1 MIIGEVER
9 VKKRISIVLIVV
21 MMLELVGCAKSS
33 GGDSAEAKQIQVDEE
48 ISAGLAYEGR
58 MDLEYATEY
67 AVDYYSDGYDL
78 ITISDGSRF
87 LIVPE
92 DKEIP
97 EDLDEDIKTVQQPID
112 NIYLVASAAMD
123 MFRSIDALDRIGFTG
138 TEQDGW
144 YLPEIPQL
152 MEQGDIIYAGKY
164 NAPDYELILSGGC
177 DFVIENMMIM
187 HTPEVKEKLEN
198 FGIPVMVDRASYEE
212 HPLGRCEWVK
222 LYGVLTGQEEQA
234 NATFREQAAELE
246 QVLADE
252 EQNGEEQTA
261 PTVAFFYLTS
271 NGAVNVRKTNDYV
284 PKMIELAGGK
294 YIFDKLG
301 DTQSKSSSVT
311 MQMEEFYASAKDV
324 DCLIYNSTIDGQIT
338 SIDELVAK
346 NQLLADFKAVQ
357 SGNVWC
363 TTQNMYQE
371 SMAIGSMIA
380 DMHTA
385 FVTDVSQNTDTRY
398 LFKLNE

>member
-1 MIIGEVER
+1 M
-9 VKKRISIVLIVV
+9 KKRICIVLVVV
-21 MMLELVGCAKSS
+21 MMLELVGCGKDS
-33 GGDSAEAKQIQVDEE
+33 GLDVEEANQIQVDEE
-48 ISAGLAYEGR
+48 ISADLVYESR
-58 MDLEYATEY
+58 MELEYATEY

-97 EDLDEDIKTVQQPID
+97 EDLDEDIKAVQQPID
-112 NIYLVASAAMD
+112 HIYLVASATMD
-123 MFRSIDALDRIGFTG
+123 MFRSIEALDMIRFTG
-138 TEQDGW
+138 TDQDGW
-144 YLPEIPQL
+144 YLPQIPQL

-164 NAPDYELILSGGC
+164 NAPDYELILSEGC

-198 FGIPVMVDRASYEE
+198 FGIPVMADRASYEE

-222 LYGVLTGQEEQA
+222 LYGVLTDREEQA
-234 NATFREQAAELE
+234 KAAFDEQAAELE
-246 QVLADE
+246 RVLADE
-252 EQNGEEQTA
+252 EQNKTQQA
-261 PTVAFFYLTS
+261 PAVAFFYLTS
-271 NGAVNVRKTNDYV
+271 NGAVNVRKTSDYV

-294 YIFDKLG
+294 YIFDNLG
-301 DTQSKSSSVT
+301 DAQSKSSSVT
-311 MQMEEFYASAKDV
+311 MQMEEFYASAKDA
-324 DCLIYNSTIDGQIT
+324 DCLIYNSTIEGQIT

-357 SGNVWC
+357 NGNVWC

-371 SMAIGSMIA
+371 SMSIGSMIA
-380 DMHTA
+380 DMHAA
-385 FVTDVSQNTDTRY
+385 FMTDASQKADTRY
-398 LFKLNE
+398 LFQLN

>member
-1 MIIGEVER
+1 M
-9 VKKRISIVLIVV
+9 KKRICIVLVVV
-21 MMLELVGCAKSS
+21 MMLELVGCGKDS
-33 GGDSAEAKQIQVDEE
+33 GLDIEEAKQIQVDEE
-48 ISAGLAYEGR
+48 ISADLVYESR
-58 MDLEYATEY
+58 MELEYATEY

-97 EDLDEDIKTVQQPID
+97 EDLDEDIKAVQQPID
-112 NIYLVASAAMD
+112 HIYLVASAAMD
-123 MFRSIDALDRIGFTG
+123 MFCSIEALDMIRFTG
-138 TEQDGW
+138 TDQDGW
-144 YLPEIPQL
+144 YLPQIPQL

-164 NAPDYELILSGGC
+164 NAPDYELILSEGC
-177 DFVIENMMIM
+177 DFVIENMMIN

-198 FGIPVMVDRASYEE
+198 FGIPVMIDRASYEE

-222 LYGVLTGQEEQA
+222 LYGVLTGREEQA
-234 NATFREQAAELE
+234 KTAFDEQVAELE
-246 QVLADE
+246 RVLTDE
-252 EQNGEEQTA
+252 EQNKTQQA
-261 PTVAFFYLTS
+261 PAVAFFYLTS
-271 NGAVNVRKTNDYV
+271 NGAVNVRKTSDYV

-294 YIFDKLG
+294 YIFDNLG
-301 DTQSKSSSVT
+301 DAQNKSSSVT
-311 MQMEEFYASAKDV
+311 MQMEEFYASAKDA
-324 DCLIYNSTIDGQIT
+324 DCLIYNSTIEGQIT

-371 SMAIGSMIA
+371 SMSIGSMIA
-380 DMHTA
+380 DMHAA
-385 FVTDVSQNTDTRY
+385 FMTDASQKADTRY
-398 LFKLNE
+398 LFQLN

>member
-1 MIIGEVER
+1 M
-9 VKKRISIVLIVV
+9 KRKISIVVLVAV
-21 MMLELVGCAKSS
+21 MMLELVGCGKDS
-33 GGDSAEAKQIQVDEE
+33 GLDVEEANQIQVDEE
-48 ISAGLAYEGR
+48 ISADLVYESR
-58 MDLEYATEY
+58 MELEYATEY

-97 EDLDEDIKTVQQPID
+97 EDLDEDIKAVQQPID
-112 NIYLVASAAMD
+112 HIYLVASATMD
-123 MFRSIDALDRIGFTG
+123 MFRSIEALDMIRFTG
-138 TEQDGW
+138 TDQDGW
-144 YLPEIPQL
+144 YLPQIPQL

-164 NAPDYELILSGGC
+164 NAPDYELILSEGC

-198 FGIPVMVDRASYEE
+198 FGIPVMADRASYEE

-222 LYGVLTGQEEQA
+222 LYGVLTDREEQA
-234 NATFREQAAELE
+234 KAAFDEQAAELE
-246 QVLADE
+246 RVLADE
-252 EQNGEEQTA
+252 EQNKTQQA
-261 PTVAFFYLTS
+261 PAVAFFYLTS
-271 NGAVNVRKTNDYV
+271 NGAVNVRKTSDYV

-294 YIFDKLG
+294 YIFDNLG
-301 DTQSKSSSVT
+301 DAQSKSSSVT
-311 MQMEEFYASAKDV
+311 MQMEEFYASAKDA
-324 DCLIYNSTIDGQIT
+324 DCLIYNSTIEGQIT

-357 SGNVWC
+357 SGKVWC

-371 SMAIGSMIA
+371 SMSIGSMIA
-380 DMHTA
+380 DMHAA
-385 FVTDVSQNTDTRY
+385 FMTDASQKADTRY
-398 LFKLNE
+398 LFQLN

>member
-1 MIIGEVER
+1 
-9 VKKRISIVLIVV
+9 
-21 MMLELVGCAKSS
+21 MMLELVGCGKDS
-33 GGDSAEAKQIQVDEE
+33 GLDVEEANQIQVDEE
-48 ISAGLAYEGR
+48 ISADLVYESR
-58 MDLEYATEY
+58 MELEYATEY

-97 EDLDEDIKTVQQPID
+97 EDLDEDIKAVQQPID
-112 NIYLVASAAMD
+112 HIYLVASATMD
-123 MFRSIDALDRIGFTG
+123 MFRSIEALDMIRFTG
-138 TEQDGW
+138 TDQDGW
-144 YLPEIPQL
+144 YLPQIPQL

-164 NAPDYELILSGGC
+164 NAPDYELILSEGC

-198 FGIPVMVDRASYEE
+198 FGIPVMADRASYEE

-222 LYGVLTGQEEQA
+222 LYGVLTDREEQA
-234 NATFREQAAELE
+234 KAAFDEQAAELE
-246 QVLADE
+246 RVLADE
-252 EQNGEEQTA
+252 EQNKTQQA
-261 PTVAFFYLTS
+261 PAVAFFYLTS
-271 NGAVNVRKTNDYV
+271 NGAVNVRKTSDYV

-294 YIFDKLG
+294 YIFDNLG
-301 DTQSKSSSVT
+301 DAQSKSSSVT
-311 MQMEEFYASAKDV
+311 MQMEEFYASAKDA
-324 DCLIYNSTIDGQIT
+324 DCLIYNSTVEGQIT

-357 SGNVWC
+357 NGNVWC

-371 SMAIGSMIA
+371 SMSIGSMIA
-380 DMHTA
+380 DMHAA
-385 FVTDVSQNTDTRY
+385 FMTDASQKADTRY
-398 LFKLNE
+398 LFQLN

>member
-1 MIIGEVER
+1 M
-9 VKKRISIVLIVV
+9 KKRICIILVVV
-21 MMLELVGCAKSS
+21 MMLELVGCGKDS
-33 GGDSAEAKQIQVDEE
+33 GLDVEEANQIQVDEE
-48 ISAGLAYEGR
+48 ISADLVYESR
-58 MDLEYATEY
+58 MELEYATEY

-97 EDLDEDIKTVQQPID
+97 EDLDEDIKAVQQPID
-112 NIYLVASAAMD
+112 HIYLVASATMD
-123 MFRSIDALDRIGFTG
+123 MFRSIEALDMIRFTG
-138 TEQDGW
+138 TDQDGW
-144 YLPEIPQL
+144 YLPQIPQL

-164 NAPDYELILSGGC
+164 NAPDYELILSEGC

-198 FGIPVMVDRASYEE
+198 FGIPVMADRASYEE

-222 LYGVLTGQEEQA
+222 LYGVLTDREEQA
-234 NATFREQAAELE
+234 KAAFDEQAAELE
-246 QVLADE
+246 RVLADE
-252 EQNGEEQTA
+252 EQNKTQQA
-261 PTVAFFYLTS
+261 PAVAFFYLTS
-271 NGAVNVRKTNDYV
+271 NGAVNVRKTSDYV

-294 YIFDKLG
+294 YIFDNLG
-301 DTQSKSSSVT
+301 DAQSKSSSVT
-311 MQMEEFYASAKDV
+311 MQMEEFYASAKDA
-324 DCLIYNSTIDGQIT
+324 DCLIYNSTIEGQIT

-357 SGNVWC
+357 NGNVWC

-371 SMAIGSMIA
+371 SMSIGSMIA
-380 DMHTA
+380 DMHAA
-385 FVTDVSQNTDTRY
+385 FMTDASQKADTRY
-398 LFKLNE
+398 LFQLN

>member
-1 MIIGEVER
+1 M
-9 VKKRISIVLIVV
+9 KKRICIVLVVV
-21 MMLELVGCAKSS
+21 MMLELVGCGKDS
-33 GGDSAEAKQIQVDEE
+33 GLDVEEANQIQVDEE
-48 ISAGLAYEGR
+48 ISADLVYESR
-58 MDLEYATEY
+58 MELEYATEY

-97 EDLDEDIKTVQQPID
+97 EDLDEDIKAVQQPID
-112 NIYLVASAAMD
+112 HIYLVASATMD
-123 MFRSIDALDRIGFTG
+123 MFRSIEALDMIRFTG
-138 TEQDGW
+138 TDQDGW
-144 YLPEIPQL
+144 YLPQIPQL

-164 NAPDYELILSGGC
+164 NAPDYELILSEGC

-222 LYGVLTGQEEQA
+222 LYGVLTDREEQA
-234 NATFREQAAELE
+234 KAAFDEQAAELE
-246 QVLADE
+246 RVLADE
-252 EQNGEEQTA
+252 EQNKTQQA
-261 PTVAFFYLTS
+261 PAVAFFYLTS
-271 NGAVNVRKTNDYV
+271 NGAVNVRKTSDYV

-294 YIFDKLG
+294 YIFDNLG
-301 DTQSKSSSVT
+301 DAQSKSSSVT
-311 MQMEEFYASAKDV
+311 MQMEEFYASAKDA
-324 DCLIYNSTIDGQIT
+324 DCLIYNSTIEGQIT

-357 SGNVWC
+357 NGNVWC

-371 SMAIGSMIA
+371 SMSIGSMIA
-380 DMHTA
+380 DMHAA
-385 FVTDVSQNTDTRY
+385 FMTDASQKADARY
-398 LFKLNE
+398 LFQLN

>member
-1 MIIGEVER
+1 M
-9 VKKRISIVLIVV
+9 KRKISIVVLVAV
-21 MMLELVGCAKSS
+21 MMLELVGCGKDS
-33 GGDSAEAKQIQVDEE
+33 GLDVEEANQIQVDEE
-48 ISAGLAYEGR
+48 ISADLVYESR
-58 MDLEYATEY
+58 MELEYATEY

-92 DKEIP
+92 DKEVP
-97 EDLDEDIKTVQQPID
+97 EDLDEDIKAVQQPID

-123 MFRSIDALDRIGFTG
+123 MFRSIEALDKVKFTG
-138 TEQDGW
+138 TDQDGW
-144 YLPEIPQL
+144 YLPQIPQL

-164 NAPDYELILSGGC
+164 NAPDYELILSEGC
-177 DFVIENMMIM
+177 DFVIENMMIK

-198 FGIPVMVDRASYEE
+198 FGIPVMIDRASYEE

-222 LYGVLTGQEEQA
+222 LYGVLTGREEQA
-234 NATFREQAAELE
+234 KTAFDEQAAELE
-246 QVLADE
+246 RVLTDE
-252 EQNGEEQTA
+252 EQNKTQQA
-261 PTVAFFYLTS
+261 PAVAFFYLTS
-271 NGAVNVRKTNDYV
+271 NGAVNVRKTSDYV

-294 YIFDKLG
+294 YIFDNLG
-301 DTQSKSSSVT
+301 DAQNKSSSVT
-311 MQMEEFYASAKDV
+311 MQMEEFYASAKDA
-324 DCLIYNSTIDGQIT
+324 DCLIYNSTIEGQIT

-371 SMAIGSMIA
+371 SMSIGSMIA
-380 DMHTA
+380 DMHAA
-385 FVTDVSQNTDTRY
+385 FMTDASQKADTRY
-398 LFKLNE
+398 LFQLN

>member
-1 MIIGEVER
+1 M
-9 VKKRISIVLIVV
+9 KRKISIVVLVAV
-21 MMLELVGCAKSS
+21 MMLELVGCGKDS
-33 GGDSAEAKQIQVDEE
+33 GLDVEEANQIQVDEE
-48 ISAGLAYEGR
+48 ISADLVYESR
-58 MDLEYATEY
+58 MELEYATEY

-97 EDLDEDIKTVQQPID
+97 EDLDEDINAVQQPID
-112 NIYLVASAAMD
+112 HIYLVASATMD
-123 MFRSIDALDRIGFTG
+123 MFRSIEALDMIRFTG
-138 TEQDGW
+138 TDQDGW
-144 YLPEIPQL
+144 YLPQIPQL

-164 NAPDYELILSGGC
+164 NAPDYELILSEGC

-198 FGIPVMVDRASYEE
+198 FGIPVMADRASYEE

-222 LYGVLTGQEEQA
+222 LYGVLTDREEQA
-234 NATFREQAAELE
+234 KAAFDEQAAELE
-246 QVLADE
+246 RVLADE
-252 EQNGEEQTA
+252 EQNKTQQA
-261 PTVAFFYLTS
+261 PAVAFFYLTS
-271 NGAVNVRKTNDYV
+271 NGAVNVRKTSDYV

-294 YIFDKLG
+294 YIFDNLG
-301 DTQSKSSSVT
+301 DAQSKSSSVT
-311 MQMEEFYASAKDV
+311 MQMEEFYASAKDA
-324 DCLIYNSTIDGQIT
+324 DCLIYNSTIEGQIT

-357 SGNVWC
+357 SGKVWC

-371 SMAIGSMIA
+371 SMSIGSMIA
-380 DMHTA
+380 DMHAA
-385 FVTDVSQNTDTRY
+385 FMTDASQKDDTRY
-398 LFKLNE
+398 LFQLN

>member
-1 MIIGEVER
+1 M
-9 VKKRISIVLIVV
+9 KKRICIVLVVV
-21 MMLELVGCAKSS
+21 MMLELAGCGKDS
-33 GGDSAEAKQIQVDEE
+33 GLDVEEAKQIQVDEE
-48 ISAGLAYEGR
+48 ISTDLVYESR
-58 MDLEYATEY
+58 MELEYATEY

-97 EDLDEDIKTVQQPID
+97 EDLDEDIKAVQQPI
-112 NIYLVASAAMD
+112 NHIYLVASAAMD
-123 MFRSIDALDRIGFTG
+123 MFRSIEALDMIRFTG
-138 TEQDGW
+138 TDQDGW
-144 YLPEIPQL
+144 YLPQIPQL

-164 NAPDYELILSGGC
+164 NAPDYELILSEGC

-222 LYGVLTGQEEQA
+222 LYGVLTDREEQA
-234 NATFREQAAELE
+234 KAAFDEQAAELE
-246 QVLADE
+246 RVLADE
-252 EQNGEEQTA
+252 EQNKTQQTPA
-261 PTVAFFYLTS
+261 VAFFYLTS
-271 NGAVNVRKTNDYV
+271 NGAVNVRKTSDYV

-294 YIFDKLG
+294 YIFDNLG
-301 DTQSKSSSVT
+301 DAQSKSSSVT
-311 MQMEEFYASAKDV
+311 MQMEEFYASAKDA
-324 DCLIYNSTIDGQIT
+324 DCLIYNSTIEGQIT

-371 SMAIGSMIA
+371 SMSIGSMIA
-380 DMHTA
+380 DMHIA
-385 FVTDVSQNTDTRY
+385 FVTDMSQNTDTRY

>member
-1 MIIGEVER
+1 M
-9 VKKRISIVLIVV
+9 KRKISIVVLVAV
-21 MMLELVGCAKSS
+21 MMLELVGCGKDS
-33 GGDSAEAKQIQVDEE
+33 GLDVEEANQIQVDEE
-48 ISAGLAYEGR
+48 ISADLVYESR
-58 MDLEYATEY
+58 MELEYATEY

-97 EDLDEDIKTVQQPID
+97 EDLDEDINAVQQPID
-112 NIYLVASAAMD
+112 HIYLVASATMD
-123 MFRSIDALDRIGFTG
+123 MFRSIEALDMIRFTG
-138 TEQDGW
+138 TDQDGW
-144 YLPEIPQL
+144 YLPQIPQL

-164 NAPDYELILSGGC
+164 NAPDYELILSEGC

-198 FGIPVMVDRASYEE
+198 FGIPVMADRASYEE

-222 LYGVLTGQEEQA
+222 LYGVLTDREEQA
-234 NATFREQAAELE
+234 KAAFDEQAAELE
-246 QVLADE
+246 RVLADE
-252 EQNGEEQTA
+252 EQNKTQQA
-261 PTVAFFYLTS
+261 PAVAFFYLTS
-271 NGAVNVRKTNDYV
+271 NGAVNVRKTSDYV

-294 YIFDKLG
+294 YIFDNLG
-301 DTQSKSSSVT
+301 DAQSKSSSVT
-311 MQMEEFYASAKDV
+311 MQMEEFYASAKDA
-324 DCLIYNSTIDGQIT
+324 DCLIYNSTIEGQIT

-357 SGNVWC
+357 NGNVWC

-371 SMAIGSMIA
+371 SMSIGSMIA
-380 DMHTA
+380 DMHAA
-385 FVTDVSQNTDTRY
+385 FMTDASQKADTRY
-398 LFKLNE
+398 LFQLN

>member
-1 MIIGEVER
+1 M
-9 VKKRISIVLIVV
+9 KKRIYIVLVVV
-21 MMLELVGCAKSS
+21 MMLELAGCGKDS
-33 GGDSAEAKQIQVDEE
+33 GLNIEEAKQIQVDEE
-48 ISAGLAYEGR
+48 INADLVYESR
-58 MDLEYATEY
+58 MELEYATEY

-92 DKEIP
+92 DKEVP
-97 EDLDEDIKTVQQPID
+97 EDLDEDIKAVQQPID

-123 MFRSIDALDRIGFTG
+123 MFRSIEALDKVKFTG
-138 TEQDGW
+138 TDQDGW
-144 YLPEIPQL
+144 YLPQIPQL

-164 NAPDYELILSGGC
+164 NAPDYELILSEGC

-198 FGIPVMVDRASYEE
+198 FGIPVMADRASYEE

-222 LYGVLTGQEEQA
+222 LYGVLTDREEQA
-234 NATFREQAAELE
+234 KAAFDEQAAELE
-246 QVLADE
+246 RVLADE
-252 EQNGEEQTA
+252 EQNKTQQA
-261 PTVAFFYLTS
+261 PAVAFFYLTS
-271 NGAVNVRKTNDYV
+271 NGAVNVRKTSDYV

-294 YIFDKLG
+294 YIFDNLG
-301 DTQSKSSSVT
+301 DAQSKSSSVT
-311 MQMEEFYASAKDV
+311 MQMEEFYASAKDA
-324 DCLIYNSTIDGQIT
+324 DCLIYNSTIEGQIT

-357 SGNVWC
+357 NGNVWC

-371 SMAIGSMIA
+371 SMSIGSMIA
-380 DMHTA
+380 DMHAA
-385 FVTDVSQNTDTRY
+385 FMTDASQKADARY
-398 LFKLNE
+398 LFQLN

>member
-1 MIIGEVER
+1 M
-9 VKKRISIVLIVV
+9 KRKISIVVLVAV
-21 MMLELVGCAKSS
+21 MMLELVGCGKDS
-33 GGDSAEAKQIQVDEE
+33 GLDVEEANQIQVDEE
-48 ISAGLAYEGR
+48 ISADLVYESR
-58 MDLEYATEY
+58 MELEYATEY

-97 EDLDEDIKTVQQPID
+97 EDLDEDIKAVQQPID
-112 NIYLVASAAMD
+112 HIYLVASATMD
-123 MFRSIDALDRIGFTG
+123 MFRSIEALDMIRFTG
-138 TEQDGW
+138 TDQDGW
-144 YLPEIPQL
+144 YLPQIPQL

-164 NAPDYELILSGGC
+164 NAPDYELILSEGC

-198 FGIPVMVDRASYEE
+198 FGIPVMADRASYEE

-222 LYGVLTGQEEQA
+222 LYGVLTDREEQA
-234 NATFREQAAELE
+234 KAAFDEQAAELE
-246 QVLADE
+246 RVLADE
-252 EQNGEEQTA
+252 EQNKTQQA
-261 PTVAFFYLTS
+261 PAVAFFYLTS
-271 NGAVNVRKTNDYV
+271 NGAVNVRKTSDYV

-294 YIFDKLG
+294 YIFDNLG
-301 DTQSKSSSVT
+301 DAQSKSSSVT
-311 MQMEEFYASAKDV
+311 MQMEEFYASAKDA
-324 DCLIYNSTIDGQIT
+324 DCLIYNSTIEGQIT

-357 SGNVWC
+357 NGNVWC

-371 SMAIGSMIA
+371 SMSIGSMIA
-380 DMHTA
+380 DMHAA
-385 FVTDVSQNTDTRY
+385 FMTDASQKADARY
-398 LFKLNE
+398 LFQLN

>member
-1 MIIGEVER
+1 
-9 VKKRISIVLIVV
+9 
-21 MMLELVGCAKSS
+21 MMLELAGCGKDS
-33 GGDSAEAKQIQVDEE
+33 GLDSQEAKQIQVDEE

-97 EDLDEDIKTVQQPID
+97 EDLDGDIKAVQQPID

-222 LYGVLTGQEEQA
+222 LYGVLTGREEQA
-234 NATFREQAAELE
+234 KTAFDEQAAELE
-246 QVLADE
+246 RVLTDE
-252 EQNGEEQTA
+252 EQNKTQQA
-261 PTVAFFYLTS
+261 PAVAFFYLTS
-271 NGAVNVRKTNDYV
+271 NGAVNVRKTSDYV

-294 YIFDKLG
+294 YIFDNLG
-301 DTQSKSSSVT
+301 DAQNKSSSVT
-311 MQMEEFYASAKDV
+311 MQMEEFYASAKDA
-324 DCLIYNSTIDGQIT
+324 DCLIYNSTIEGQIT

-371 SMAIGSMIA
+371 SMSIGSMIA
-380 DMHTA
+380 DMHAA
-385 FVTDVSQNTDTRY
+385 FMTDASQKDDTRY
-398 LFKLNE
+398 LFQLN

>member
-1 MIIGEVER
+1 M
-9 VKKRISIVLIVV
+9 KKRIYIVLVVV
-21 MMLELVGCAKSS
+21 MMLELAGCGKDS
-33 GGDSAEAKQIQVDEE
+33 GLNIEEAKQIQVDEE
-48 ISAGLAYEGR
+48 ISADLVYESR
-58 MDLEYATEY
+58 MELEYATEY

-97 EDLDEDIKTVQQPID
+97 EDLDEDIKAVQQPID
-112 NIYLVASAAMD
+112 HIYLVASATMD
-123 MFRSIDALDRIGFTG
+123 MFRSIEALDMIRFTG
-138 TEQDGW
+138 TDQDGW
-144 YLPEIPQL
+144 YLPQIPQL

-164 NAPDYELILSGGC
+164 NAPDYELILSEGC

-198 FGIPVMVDRASYEE
+198 FGIPVMADRASYEE

-222 LYGVLTGQEEQA
+222 LYGVLTDREEQA
-234 NATFREQAAELE
+234 KAAFDEQAAELE
-246 QVLADE
+246 RVLADE
-252 EQNGEEQTA
+252 EQNKTQQA
-261 PTVAFFYLTS
+261 PAVAFFYLTS
-271 NGAVNVRKTNDYV
+271 NGAVNVRKTSDYV

-294 YIFDKLG
+294 YIFDNLG
-301 DTQSKSSSVT
+301 DAQSKSSSVT
-311 MQMEEFYASAKDV
+311 MQMEEFYASAKDA
-324 DCLIYNSTIDGQIT
+324 DCLIYNSTIEGQIT

-357 SGNVWC
+357 NGNVWC

-371 SMAIGSMIA
+371 SMSIGSMIA
-380 DMHTA
+380 DMHAA
-385 FVTDVSQNTDTRY
+385 FMTDASQKADTRY
-398 LFKLNE
+398 LFQLN

>member
-1 MIIGEVER
+1 M
-9 VKKRISIVLIVV
+9 L
-21 MMLELVGCAKSS
+21 MLEPKLAILDETDS
-33 GGDSAEAKQIQVDEE
+33 GLDVEEAKQIQVDEE
-48 ISAGLAYEGR
+48 ISTDLVYESR
-58 MDLEYATEY
+58 MELEYATEY

-92 DKEIP
+92 DKEVP
-97 EDLDEDIKTVQQPID
+97 EDLDEDIKAVQQPID

-123 MFRSIDALDRIGFTG
+123 MFRSIEALDKVKFTG
-138 TEQDGW
+138 TDQDGW
-144 YLPEIPQL
+144 YLPQISQL

-164 NAPDYELILSGGC
+164 NAPDYELILSEGC
-177 DFVIENMMIM
+177 DFVIENMMIN

-198 FGIPVMVDRASYEE
+198 FGIPVMIDRASYEE

-222 LYGVLTGQEEQA
+222 LYGVLTGREEQA
-234 NATFREQAAELE
+234 KTAFDEQAAELE
-246 QVLADE
+246 RVLTDE
-252 EQNGEEQTA
+252 EQNKTQQA
-261 PTVAFFYLTS
+261 PAVAFFYLTS
-271 NGAVNVRKTNDYV
+271 NGAVNVRKTSDYV

-294 YIFDKLG
+294 YIFDNLG
-301 DTQSKSSSVT
+301 DAQNKSSSVT
-311 MQMEEFYASAKDV
+311 MQMEEFYASAKDA
-324 DCLIYNSTIDGQIT
+324 DCLIYNSTIEGQIT

-371 SMAIGSMIA
+371 SMSIGSMIA

>member
-1 MIIGEVER
+1 M
-9 VKKRISIVLIVV
+9 KRKISIVVLVAV
-21 MMLELVGCAKSS
+21 MMLELVGCGKDS
-33 GGDSAEAKQIQVDEE
+33 GLDVEEANQIQVDEE
-48 ISAGLAYEGR
+48 ISADLVYESR
-58 MDLEYATEY
+58 MELEYATEY

-97 EDLDEDIKTVQQPID
+97 EDLDEDIKAVQQPID
-112 NIYLVASAAMD
+112 NIYLVASATMD
-123 MFRSIDALDRIGFTG
+123 MFRSIEALDMIRFTG
-138 TEQDGW
+138 TDQDGW
-144 YLPEIPQL
+144 YLPQIPQL

-164 NAPDYELILSGGC
+164 NAPDYELILSEGC

-198 FGIPVMVDRASYEE
+198 FGIPVMADRASYEE

-222 LYGVLTGQEEQA
+222 LYGVLTDREEQA
-234 NATFREQAAELE
+234 KAAFDEQAAELE
-246 QVLADE
+246 RVLADE
-252 EQNGEEQTA
+252 EQNKTQQA
-261 PTVAFFYLTS
+261 PAVAFFYLTS
-271 NGAVNVRKTNDYV
+271 NGAVNVRKTSDYV

-294 YIFDKLG
+294 YIFDNLG
-301 DTQSKSSSVT
+301 DAQSKSSSVT
-311 MQMEEFYASAKDV
+311 MQMEEFYASAKDA
-324 DCLIYNSTIDGQIT
+324 DCLIYNSTIEGQIT

-357 SGNVWC
+357 NGNVWC

-371 SMAIGSMIA
+371 SMSIGSMIA
-380 DMHTA
+380 DMHAA
-385 FVTDVSQNTDTRY
+385 FMTDASQKADARY
-398 LFKLNE
+398 LFQLN

>member
-1 MIIGEVER
+1 M
-9 VKKRISIVLIVV
+9 KRKISIVVLVAV
-21 MMLELVGCAKSS
+21 MMLELVGCGKDS
-33 GGDSAEAKQIQVDEE
+33 GLDVEEANQIQVDEE
-48 ISAGLAYEGR
+48 ISADLVYESR
-58 MDLEYATEY
+58 MELEYATEY

-97 EDLDEDIKTVQQPID
+97 EDLDEDINAVQQPID
-112 NIYLVASAAMD
+112 HIYLVASATMD
-123 MFRSIDALDRIGFTG
+123 MFRSIEALDMIRFTG
-138 TEQDGW
+138 TDQDGW
-144 YLPEIPQL
+144 YLPQIPQL

-164 NAPDYELILSGGC
+164 NAPDYELILSEGC

-198 FGIPVMVDRASYEE
+198 FGIPVMADRASYEE

-222 LYGVLTGQEEQA
+222 LYGVLTDREEQA
-234 NATFREQAAELE
+234 KAAFDEQAAELE
-246 QVLADE
+246 RVLADE
-252 EQNGEEQTA
+252 EQNKTQQA
-261 PTVAFFYLTS
+261 PAVAFFYLTS
-271 NGAVNVRKTNDYV
+271 NGAVNVRKTSDYV

-294 YIFDKLG
+294 YIFDNLG
-301 DTQSKSSSVT
+301 DAQSKSSSVT
-311 MQMEEFYASAKDV
+311 MQMEEFYASAKDA
-324 DCLIYNSTIDGQIT
+324 DCLIYNSTIEGQIT

-357 SGNVWC
+357 NGNVWC

-371 SMAIGSMIA
+371 SMSIGSMIA
-380 DMHTA
+380 DMHAA
-385 FVTDVSQNTDTRY
+385 FMTDASQKADARY
-398 LFKLNE
+398 LFQLN

>member
-1 MIIGEVER
+1 M
-9 VKKRISIVLIVV
+9 KKRICIVLVVV
-21 MMLELVGCAKSS
+21 MMLELVGCGKDS
-33 GGDSAEAKQIQVDEE
+33 GLDVEEANQIQVDEE
-48 ISAGLAYEGR
+48 ISADLVYESR
-58 MDLEYATEY
+58 MELEYATEY

-97 EDLDEDIKTVQQPID
+97 EDLDEDIKAVQQPID
-112 NIYLVASAAMD
+112 HIYLVASATMD
-123 MFRSIDALDRIGFTG
+123 MFRSIEALDKVKFTG
-138 TEQDGW
+138 TDQDGW
-144 YLPEIPQL
+144 YLPQIPQL

-164 NAPDYELILSGGC
+164 NAPDYELILSEGC

-198 FGIPVMVDRASYEE
+198 FGIPVMADRASYEE

-222 LYGVLTGQEEQA
+222 LYGVLTDREEQA
-234 NATFREQAAELE
+234 KAAFDEQAAELE
-246 QVLADE
+246 RVLADE
-252 EQNGEEQTA
+252 EQNKTQQA
-261 PTVAFFYLTS
+261 PAVAFFYLTS
-271 NGAVNVRKTNDYV
+271 NGAVNVRKTSDYV

-294 YIFDKLG
+294 YIFDNLG
-301 DTQSKSSSVT
+301 DAQSKSSSVT
-311 MQMEEFYASAKDV
+311 MQMEEFYASAKDA
-324 DCLIYNSTIDGQIT
+324 DCLIYNSTIEGQIT

-357 SGNVWC
+357 NGNVWC

-371 SMAIGSMIA
+371 SMSIGSMIA
-380 DMHTA
+380 DMHAA
-385 FVTDVSQNTDTRY
+385 FMTDASQKADARY
-398 LFKLNE
+398 LFQLN

>member
-1 MIIGEVER
+1 M
-9 VKKRISIVLIVV
+9 KKRICIVLVVV
-21 MMLELVGCAKSS
+21 MMLELVGCGKDS
-33 GGDSAEAKQIQVDEE
+33 GLDVEEANQIQVDEE
-48 ISAGLAYEGR
+48 ISADLVYESR
-58 MDLEYATEY
+58 MELEYATEY

-97 EDLDEDIKTVQQPID
+97 ENLDEDIKAVQQPID
-112 NIYLVASAAMD
+112 HIYLVASATMD
-123 MFRSIDALDRIGFTG
+123 MFRSIEALDMIRFTG
-138 TEQDGW
+138 TDQDGW
-144 YLPEIPQL
+144 YLPQIPQL

-164 NAPDYELILSGGC
+164 NAPDYELILSEGC

-198 FGIPVMVDRASYEE
+198 FGIPVMADRASYEE

-222 LYGVLTGQEEQA
+222 LYGVLTDREEQA
-234 NATFREQAAELE
+234 KAAFDEQAAELE
-246 QVLADE
+246 RVLADE
-252 EQNGEEQTA
+252 EQNKTQQA
-261 PTVAFFYLTS
+261 PAVAFFYLTS
-271 NGAVNVRKTNDYV
+271 NGAVNVRKTSDYV

-294 YIFDKLG
+294 YIFDNLG
-301 DTQSKSSSVT
+301 DAQSKSSSVT
-311 MQMEEFYASAKDV
+311 MQMEEFYASAKDA
-324 DCLIYNSTIDGQIT
+324 DCLIYNSTIEGQIT

-357 SGNVWC
+357 NGNVWC

-371 SMAIGSMIA
+371 SMSIGSMIA
-380 DMHTA
+380 DMHAA
-385 FVTDVSQNTDTRY
+385 FMTDASQKADTRY
-398 LFKLNE
+398 LFQLN

>member
-1 MIIGEVER
+1 
-9 VKKRISIVLIVV
+9 
-21 MMLELVGCAKSS
+21 MMLELVGCGKDS
-33 GGDSAEAKQIQVDEE
+33 GLNIEEAKQIQVDEE
-48 ISAGLAYEGR
+48 ISTDLVYESR
-58 MDLEYATEY
+58 MELEYATEY

-92 DKEIP
+92 DKEVP
-97 EDLDEDIKTVQQPID
+97 EDLDEDIKAVQQPID

-123 MFRSIDALDRIGFTG
+123 MFRSIEALDKVKFTG
-138 TEQDGW
+138 TDQDGW
-144 YLPEIPQL
+144 YLPQISQL

-164 NAPDYELILSGGC
+164 NAPDYELILSEGC
-177 DFVIENMMIM
+177 DFVIENMMIN

-198 FGIPVMVDRASYEE
+198 FGIPVMIDRASYEE

-222 LYGVLTGQEEQA
+222 LYGVLTGREEQA
-234 NATFREQAAELE
+234 KTAFDEQAAELE
-246 QVLADE
+246 RVLTDE
-252 EQNGEEQTA
+252 EQNKTQQA
-261 PTVAFFYLTS
+261 PAVAFFYLTS
-271 NGAVNVRKTNDYV
+271 NGAVNVRKTSDYV

-294 YIFDKLG
+294 YIFDNLG
-301 DTQSKSSSVT
+301 DAQNKSSSVT
-311 MQMEEFYASAKDV
+311 MQMEEFYASAKDA
-324 DCLIYNSTIDGQIT
+324 DCLIYNSTIEGQIT

-371 SMAIGSMIA
+371 SMSIGSMIA
-380 DMHTA
+380 DMHAA
-385 FVTDVSQNTDTRY
+385 FMTDASQKDDTRY
-398 LFKLNE
+398 LFQLN

>member
-1 MIIGEVER
+1 M
-9 VKKRISIVLIVV
+9 KKRICIVLVVV
-21 MMLELVGCAKSS
+21 MMLELVGCGKDS
-33 GGDSAEAKQIQVDEE
+33 GLDVEEANQIQVDEE
-48 ISAGLAYEGR
+48 ISADLVYESR
-58 MDLEYATEY
+58 MELEYATEY

-97 EDLDEDIKTVQQPID
+97 EDLDEDIKAVQQPID
-112 NIYLVASAAMD
+112 HIYLVASATMD
-123 MFRSIDALDRIGFTG
+123 MFRSIEALDMIRFTG
-138 TEQDGW
+138 TDQDGW
-144 YLPEIPQL
+144 YLPQIPQL

-164 NAPDYELILSGGC
+164 NAPDYELILSEGC

-198 FGIPVMVDRASYEE
+198 FGIPVMADRASYEE

-222 LYGVLTGQEEQA
+222 LYGVLTDREEQA
-234 NATFREQAAELE
+234 KAAFDEQAAELE
-246 QVLADE
+246 RVLADE
-252 EQNGEEQTA
+252 EQNKTQQA
-261 PTVAFFYLTS
+261 PAVAFFYLTS
-271 NGAVNVRKTNDYV
+271 NGAVNVRKTSDYV

-294 YIFDKLG
+294 YIFDNLG
-301 DTQSKSSSVT
+301 DAQSKSSSVT
-311 MQMEEFYASAKDV
+311 MQMEEFYASAKDA
-324 DCLIYNSTIDGQIT
+324 DCLIYNSTIEGKIT

-357 SGNVWC
+357 NGNVWC

-371 SMAIGSMIA
+371 SMSIGSMIA
-380 DMHTA
+380 DMHAA
-385 FVTDVSQNTDTRY
+385 FMTDASQKADTRY
-398 LFKLNE
+398 LFQLN

>member
-1 MIIGEVER
+1 M
-9 VKKRISIVLIVV
+9 KKRIYIVLVVV
-21 MMLELVGCAKSS
+21 MMLELAGCGKDS
-33 GGDSAEAKQIQVDEE
+33 GLNIEEAKQIQVDEE
-48 ISAGLAYEGR
+48 ISADLVYESR
-58 MDLEYATEY
+58 MELEYATEY

-92 DKEIP
+92 DKEVP
-97 EDLDEDIKTVQQPID
+97 EDLDEDIKAVQQPID

-123 MFRSIDALDRIGFTG
+123 MFRSIEALDKVKFTG
-138 TEQDGW
+138 TDQDGW
-144 YLPEIPQL
+144 YLPQIPQL

-164 NAPDYELILSGGC
+164 NAPDYELILSEGC

-198 FGIPVMVDRASYEE
+198 FGIPVMADRASYEE

-222 LYGVLTGQEEQA
+222 LYGVLTDREEQA
-234 NATFREQAAELE
+234 KAAFDEQAAELE
-246 QVLADE
+246 RVLADE
-252 EQNGEEQTA
+252 EQNKTQQA
-261 PTVAFFYLTS
+261 PAVAFFYLTS
-271 NGAVNVRKTNDYV
+271 NGAVNVRKTSDYV

-294 YIFDKLG
+294 YIFDNLG
-301 DTQSKSSSVT
+301 DAQSKSSSVT
-311 MQMEEFYASAKDV
+311 MQMEEFYASAKDA
-324 DCLIYNSTIDGQIT
+324 DCLIYNSTIEGQIT

-357 SGNVWC
+357 NGNVWC

-371 SMAIGSMIA
+371 SMSIGSMIA
-380 DMHTA
+380 DMHAA
-385 FVTDVSQNTDTRY
+385 FMTDASQKADARY
-398 LFKLNE
+398 LFQLN

>member
-1 MIIGEVER
+1 
-9 VKKRISIVLIVV
+9 
-21 MMLELVGCAKSS
+21 MMLELVGCGKDS
-33 GGDSAEAKQIQVDEE
+33 GLDVEEANQIQVDEE
-48 ISAGLAYEGR
+48 ISADLVYESR
-58 MDLEYATEY
+58 MELEYATEY

-97 EDLDEDIKTVQQPID
+97 EDLDEDIKAVQQPID
-112 NIYLVASAAMD
+112 HIYLVASATMD
-123 MFRSIDALDRIGFTG
+123 MFRSIEALDMIRFTG
-138 TEQDGW
+138 TDQDGW
-144 YLPEIPQL
+144 YLPQIPQL

-164 NAPDYELILSGGC
+164 NAPDYELILSEGC

-198 FGIPVMVDRASYEE
+198 FGIPVMADRASYEE

-222 LYGVLTGQEEQA
+222 LYGVLTDREEQA
-234 NATFREQAAELE
+234 KAAFDEQAAELE
-246 QVLADE
+246 RVLADE
-252 EQNGEEQTA
+252 EQNKTQQA
-261 PTVAFFYLTS
+261 PAVAFFYLTS
-271 NGAVNVRKTNDYV
+271 NGAVNVRKTSDYV

-294 YIFDKLG
+294 YIFDNLG
-301 DTQSKSSSVT
+301 DAQSKSSSVT
-311 MQMEEFYASAKDV
+311 MQMEEFYASAKDA
-324 DCLIYNSTIDGQIT
+324 DCLIYNSTIEGQIT

-357 SGNVWC
+357 NGNVWC

-371 SMAIGSMIA
+371 SMSIGSMIA
-380 DMHTA
+380 DMHAA
-385 FVTDVSQNTDTRY
+385 FMTDASQKADTRY
-398 LFKLNE
+398 LFQLN

>member
-1 MIIGEVER
+1 M
-9 VKKRISIVLIVV
+9 KRKISIVVLVAV
-21 MMLELVGCAKSS
+21 MMLELVGCGKDS
-33 GGDSAEAKQIQVDEE
+33 GLDVEEANQIQVDEE
-48 ISAGLAYEGR
+48 ISADLVYESR
-58 MDLEYATEY
+58 MELEYATEY

-97 EDLDEDIKTVQQPID
+97 EDLDEDIKAVQQPID
-112 NIYLVASAAMD
+112 HIYLVASATMD
-123 MFRSIDALDRIGFTG
+123 MFRSIEALDMIRFTG
-138 TEQDGW
+138 TDQDGW
-144 YLPEIPQL
+144 YLPQIPQL

-164 NAPDYELILSGGC
+164 NAPDYELILSEGC

-198 FGIPVMVDRASYEE
+198 FGIPVMADRASYEE

-222 LYGVLTGQEEQA
+222 LYGVLTDREEQA
-234 NATFREQAAELE
+234 KAAFDEQAAELE
-246 QVLADE
+246 RVLADE
-252 EQNGEEQTA
+252 EQNKTQQA
-261 PTVAFFYLTS
+261 PAVAFFYLTS
-271 NGAVNVRKTNDYV
+271 NGAVNVRKTSDYV

-294 YIFDKLG
+294 YIFDNLG
-301 DTQSKSSSVT
+301 DAQNKSSSVT
-311 MQMEEFYASAKDV
+311 MQMEEFYASAKDA
-324 DCLIYNSTIDGQIT
+324 DCLIYNSTIEGQIT

-357 SGNVWC
+357 SGKVWC

-371 SMAIGSMIA
+371 SMSIGSMIA
-380 DMHTA
+380 DMHAA
-385 FVTDVSQNTDTRY
+385 FMTDASQKDDTRY
-398 LFKLNE
+398 LFQLN

>member
-1 MIIGEVER
+1 M
-9 VKKRISIVLIVV
+9 KKRIYIVLVVV
-21 MMLELVGCAKSS
+21 MMLELAGCGKDS
-33 GGDSAEAKQIQVDEE
+33 GLDVEEAKQIQVDEE
-48 ISAGLAYEGR
+48 ISTDLVYESR
-58 MDLEYATEY
+58 MELEYATEY

-92 DKEIP
+92 DKEVP
-97 EDLDEDIKTVQQPID
+97 EDLDEDIKAVQQPID

-123 MFRSIDALDRIGFTG
+123 MFRSIEALDKVKFTG
-138 TEQDGW
+138 TDQDGW
-144 YLPEIPQL
+144 YLPQISQL

-164 NAPDYELILSGGC
+164 NAPDYELILSEGC
-177 DFVIENMMIM
+177 DFVIENMMIN

-198 FGIPVMVDRASYEE
+198 FGIPVMIDRASYEE

-222 LYGVLTGQEEQA
+222 LYGVLTGREEQA
-234 NATFREQAAELE
+234 KTAFDEQAAELE
-246 QVLADE
+246 RVLTDE
-252 EQNGEEQTA
+252 EQNKTQQA
-261 PTVAFFYLTS
+261 PAVAFFYLTS
-271 NGAVNVRKTNDYV
+271 NGAVNVRKTSDYV

-294 YIFDKLG
+294 YIFDNLG
-301 DTQSKSSSVT
+301 DAQNKSSSVT
-311 MQMEEFYASAKDV
+311 MQMEEFYASAKDA
-324 DCLIYNSTIDGQIT
+324 DCLIYNSTIEGQIT

-371 SMAIGSMIA
+371 SMSIGSMIA
-380 DMHTA
+380 DMHAA
-385 FVTDVSQNTDTRY
+385 FMTDASQKDDTRY
-398 LFKLNE
+398 LFQLN

>member
-1 MIIGEVER
+1 M
-9 VKKRISIVLIVV
+9 KKRICIVLVVV
-21 MMLELVGCAKSS
+21 MMLELVGCGKDS
-33 GGDSAEAKQIQVDEE
+33 GLDVEEANQIQVDEE
-48 ISAGLAYEGR
+48 ISADLVYESR
-58 MDLEYATEY
+58 MELEYATEY

-97 EDLDEDIKTVQQPID
+97 EDLDEDIKAVQQPID
-112 NIYLVASAAMD
+112 HIYLVASATMD
-123 MFRSIDALDRIGFTG
+123 MFRSIEALDMIRFTG
-138 TEQDGW
+138 TDQDGW
-144 YLPEIPQL
+144 YLPQIPQL

-164 NAPDYELILSGGC
+164 NAPDYELILSEGC

-198 FGIPVMVDRASYEE
+198 FGIPVMADRASYEE

-222 LYGVLTGQEEQA
+222 VYGVLTDREEQA
-234 NATFREQAAELE
+234 KAAFDEQVAELE
-246 QVLADE
+246 RVLADE
-252 EQNGEEQTA
+252 EQNKTQQA
-261 PTVAFFYLTS
+261 PAVAFFYLTS
-271 NGAVNVRKTNDYV
+271 NGAVNVRKTSDYV

-294 YIFDKLG
+294 YIFDNLG
-301 DTQSKSSSVT
+301 DAQSKSSSVT
-311 MQMEEFYASAKDV
+311 MQMEEFYASAKDA
-324 DCLIYNSTIDGQIT
+324 DCLIYNSTVEGQIT

-357 SGNVWC
+357 NGNVWC

-371 SMAIGSMIA
+371 SMSIGSMIA
-380 DMHTA
+380 DMHAA
-385 FVTDVSQNTDTRY
+385 FMTDASQKADTRY
-398 LFKLNE
+398 LFQLN